1 LISGIFSAT
10 DSIAYEYPI
19 GIPSAWISPDVPS
32 PNQPN
37 GWPFNVVSG
46 YYYIDNSV
54 PCTDSDNTYGCPANP
69 RCSFPSTFSAGDYV
83 EIHGGPFTGSTFYV
97 TVNGTASN
105 PVWFRG
111 TPEQPVEMQR
121 DFVVKGTHAFFENLK
136 FTGDHKLAI
145 RPHGNIQTDHIIVR
159 NSEVRGTGQAVG
171 SHSAFSAD
179 GTNGLVTSDIIFYNN
194 IVSYCGDSET
204 TVEND
209 FHGFTTGSYVHNI
222 WILNNETHNN
232 GGDGVQLSH
241 AGVDAHHIYIGRN
254 HFYHEGENA
263 IDVKKAND
271 VIISQNIAHDFE
283 KRNSSSGVA
292 IVIHYEPDSIWV
304 LYNEVYDTEWAIQST
319 GSTNTWFIGNV
330 IHNVHHTGSWDPNS
344 GYSSGAALHF
354 RGGSS
359 GGAIYNTI
367 YNYDTGLQLTQG
379 STSYTVENN
388 IFADRAE
395 PTGYDIRVADS
406 SIANVTTLARNLMFT
421 SGTSRTSWAG
431 TTYDVSGLQG
441 IAQCSGCLEEN
452 PLFVD
457 RNNNDF
463 HLTSSSAA
471 IGAGSASAALS
482 NFQSRYGISI
492 AKDADGLLRPQ
503 DTWDMGVFE
512 YDEGY
517 EPPPSLNP
525 PSGVKVILQ

>member
-1 LISGIFSAT
+1 
-10 DSIAYEYPI
+10 
-19 GIPSAWISPDVPS
+19 
-32 PNQPN
+32 
-37 GWPFNVVSG
+37 
-46 YYYIDNSV
+46 
-54 PCTDSDNTYGCPANP
+54 
-69 RCSFPSTFSAGDYV
+69 
-83 EIHGGPFTGSTFYV
+83 
-97 TVNGTASN
+97 
-105 PVWFRG
+105 
-111 TPEQPVEMQR
+111 
-121 DFVVKGTHAFFENLK
+121 
-136 FTGDHKLAI
+136 
-145 RPHGNIQTDHIIVR
+145 
-159 NSEVRGTGQAVG
+159 
-171 SHSAFSAD
+171 
-179 GTNGLVTSDIIFYNN
+179 
-194 IVSYCGDSET
+194 
-204 TVEND
+204 
-209 FHGFTTGSYVHNI
+209 
-222 WILNNETHNN
+222 
-232 GGDGVQLSH
+232 
-241 AGVDAHHIYIGRN
+241 
-254 HFYHEGENA
+254 
-263 IDVKKAND
+263 
-271 VIISQNIAHDFE
+271 
-283 KRNSSSGVA
+283 
-292 IVIHYEPDSIWV
+292 
-304 LYNEVYDTEWAIQST
+304 
-319 GSTNTWFIGNV
+319 
-330 IHNVHHTGSWDPNS
+330 
-344 GYSSGAALHF
+344 
-354 RGGSS
+354 
-359 GGAIYNTI
+359 
-367 YNYDTGLQLTQG
+367 
-379 STSYTVENN
+379 VENN